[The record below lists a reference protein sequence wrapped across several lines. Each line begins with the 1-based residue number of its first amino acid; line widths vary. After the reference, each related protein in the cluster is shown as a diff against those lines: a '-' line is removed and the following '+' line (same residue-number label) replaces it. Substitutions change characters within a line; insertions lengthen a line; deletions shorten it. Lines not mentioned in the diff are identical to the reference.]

1 MAQWPSAQTRFRALP
16 HTRRMLSLRERR
28 HAMLVI
34 LDARFS
40 LGALE
45 AVRRR
50 NPEYWASSRSDLSR
64 ETYREAMRQKQHL
77 LGASDADL
85 DAELQAIR
93 LAA

>member
-1 MAQWPSAQTRFRALP
+1 
-16 HTRRMLSLRERR
+16 MLSLRERR
-28 HAMLVI
+28 HALLVI

-45 AVRRR
+45 EVRRK
-50 NPEYWASSRSDLSR
+50 NPEYWASPRNEMSR

-77 LGASDADL
+77 LGVSDADL
-85 DAELQAIR
+85 DAELLAIR